1 MKLPVVSSADVERVL
16 KKTGFK
22 YAPKRGRGSYK
33 AFYKE
38 ETGKK
43 RLVIVPER
51 KSIPKGT
58 LMAILEQAGLSRE
71 EFIEILKR

>member
-1 MKLPVVSSADVERVL
+1 MHP
-16 KKTGFK
+16 
-22 YAPKRGRGSYK
+22 
-33 AFYKE
+33 KE
-38 ETGKK
+38 EGEVIRLFIKKNQVKK